1 MSLIHGFPPVAAPGV
16 RRLVFGS
23 LPGRALLRTDDDYA
37 NERNA
42 CWRIK
47 GDLHGASCPA
57 E

>member
-23 LPGRALLRTDDDYA
+23 LTGRALLRTDDDYA

-42 CWRIK
+42 YWRIK